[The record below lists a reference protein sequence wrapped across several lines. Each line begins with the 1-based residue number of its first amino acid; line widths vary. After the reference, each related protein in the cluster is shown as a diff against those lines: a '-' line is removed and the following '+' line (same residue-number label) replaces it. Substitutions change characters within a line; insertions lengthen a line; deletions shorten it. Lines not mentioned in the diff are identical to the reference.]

1 MASFGSDH
9 HRWVFAFGVLGNLVS
24 VIAYLG
30 PLPTFYRIYREKS
43 TMGYEALP
51 YVVALSSA
59 MLWMYYALL
68 KPATLLI
75 SINSLGCIIETLYI
89 LFYILYASKQA
100 RKHTIK
106 LVGMLNVGLICAIFV
121 VANFALKE
129 VSVRIMVVGWIC
141 VAFSVS
147 VFAAPLSIVFQV
159 VRTRNAEFMPVAL
172 SATLTLSAVMW
183 FFYGFLKADMCVTV
197 PNIMGFFL
205 GVLQM
210 MLYVIYRK
218 PKPLV
223 AEKKVPEHVINIVML
238 CNSDVHPVVDSQTSG
253 NCDVNST
260 ADADEN
266 EDEKKD
272 EETVSAVA
280 DEPCSSQAQV
290 HLDSPALLVCSA
302 A

>member
-1 MASFGSDH
+1 
-9 HRWVFAFGVLGNLVS
+9 
-24 VIAYLG
+24 
-30 PLPTFYRIYREKS
+30 
-43 TMGYEALP
+43 
-51 YVVALSSA
+51 
-59 MLWMYYALL
+59 
-68 KPATLLI
+68 
-75 SINSLGCIIETLYI
+75 
-89 LFYILYASKQA
+89 
-100 RKHTIK
+100 
-106 LVGMLNVGLICAIFV
+106 
-121 VANFALKE
+121 
-129 VSVRIMVVGWIC
+129 
-141 VAFSVS
+141 
-147 VFAAPLSIVFQV
+147 
-159 VRTRNAEFMPVAL
+159 
-172 SATLTLSAVMW
+172 
-183 FFYGFLKADMCVTV
+183 
-197 PNIMGFFL
+197 
-205 GVLQM
+205 M

-238 CNSDVHPVVDSQTSG
+238 CNSDVHPVVDSQTSS